1 MKVIKNAL
9 CSLNCPD
16 TCQLNIEVENNKI
29 VNILGDPNNPY
40 TRGIACP
47 FILKYLNR
55 VYSSYRVL
63 HPHRR
68 EGDTYQTWIQM
79 DNNTIL
85 KDIASILKNLLSKY
99 PPASIL
105 HIQGKE
111 RGGVTGFLNK
121 FFFKL
126 LGGVTNIYEDE
137 ILDLGQLAF
146 VQDFGYEDTSD
157 PRELLNS
164 KLIVLW
170 NQNPFVRGEH
180 LLPLLNQA
188 HKKGAKIILI
198 SPVYSPAMKISDA
211 FYQPKPGTE
220 GFIALSLCYFI
231 VKNEWYDR
239 VFLKNYVEN
248 ASEFISFIKSLN
260 IETLVKSCEISS
272 SILENLSRL
281 MATQKPV
288 SSIIGDDLVK
298 WENSLST
305 VRSINALHC
314 LLGQI
319 GEPGAGVFYKNI
331 SKGFNFRIFER
342 ETKYERRMNWKEF
355 IEKGENLDPP
365 IMVAFINRA
374 NPVNSLPAGMEIL
387 RILRKIPY
395 VIYFG
400 SFFDDTSEG
409 ATHFLPVTSI
419 FEEKNLLFSEWHKG
433 IGISNEVI
441 PPRGEAR
448 SEFYFYQK
456 LSRLLE
462 LKGFEFNLFSIFSQV
477 LKPLMQ
483 EEKIEK
489 FSDKMVLNPK
499 ETKIAYHDKKF
510 LTSSTKI
517 QLITHMDF
525 KIKEPSK
532 DFPLYFYPVVHRD
545 YQMEQVFPDEL
556 EGLPFVAVNPEILKE
571 LKGSGK
577 GYYFLVNR
585 DTEIKVQ
592 VSEDSFQRKDIVL
605 FPLGRSIINEEN
617 PNFLLDRSF
626 YHSSGSPIYF
636 GNFVNIRSGEK

>member
-1 MKVIKNAL
+1 MKIIKNCL

-16 TCQLNIEVENNKI
+16 TCLLNLEVENTKI
-29 VNILGDPNNPY
+29 VNISGDPDNPY

-55 VYSSYRVL
+55 IYSPYRVL

-68 EGDTYQTWIQM
+68 EGDTYQTWIQT
-79 DNNTIL
+79 DNGTIL
-85 KDIASILKNLLSKY
+85 KDIASILKNILSKY
-99 PPASIL
+99 PSSSIL

-111 RGGVTGFLNK
+111 RGGVTGLINK
-121 FFFKL
+121 LFFKL
-126 LGGVTNIYEDE
+126 LGGVTTLYEDE

-170 NQNPFVRGEH
+170 NQNPFIRGEH
-180 LLPLLNQA
+180 LIPILNQA
-188 HKKGAKIILI
+188 HKKGSKIILI
-198 SPVYSPAMKISDA
+198 SPVYSPAMKIADA
-211 FYQPKPGTE
+211 FYQPRPGTE
-220 GFIALSLCYFI
+220 GLIALALCYFI
-231 VKNEWYDR
+231 IKNEWHDR

-248 ASEFISFIKSLN
+248 SSEFISFIKSLN
-260 IETLVKSCEISS
+260 IEMVIRSCEISPT
-272 SILENLSRL
+272 ILENLSRL

-288 SSIIGDDLVK
+288 SSIIGEDLVK
-298 WENSLST
+298 WETSLPT
-305 VRSINALHC
+305 VRIINALHC

-331 SKGFNFRIFER
+331 SKGFSFSVFER
-342 ETKYERRMNWKEF
+342 EAKNERKLNWKDF
-355 IEKGENLDPP
+355 LEKAENLDPP

-400 SFFDDTSEG
+400 YFFDDTSEV

-456 LSRLLE
+456 LSRLME
-462 LKGFEFNLFSIFSQV
+462 IKGFEFNLFAIFYQV
-477 LKPLMQ
+477 LKPLI
-483 EEKIEK
+483 EDGGFEK
-489 FSDKMVLNPK
+489 FCDRMVFNPK
-499 ETKIAYHDKKF
+499 ESKIAYRDKKF

-525 KIKEPSK
+525 QIKEPPRE
-532 DFPLYFYPVVHRD
+532 FPLYLYPVVHRD
-545 YQMEQVFPDEL
+545 YQLQQTFPDEL
-556 EGLPFVAVNPEILKE
+556 EGLPFVAVNPGILKDI
-571 LKGSGK
+571 KGSGV
-577 GYYFLVNR
+577 GFYFLKSR
-585 DTEIKVQ
+585 EAEIKVKIA
-592 VSEDSFQRKDIVL
+592 EDNFQRKDVVL
-605 FPLGRSIINEEN
+605 FPLGRSLINEEN
-617 PNFLLDRSF
+617 PVCLLDRSF
-626 YHSSGSPIYF
+626 YHLSGNPLYF